1 VPGNSP
7 ESQQPKEATMAEL
20 VRELMTPDPVAMPAD
35 TPVRQAAIAMR
46 DQDIGNVLV
55 VEGERLCGVVT
66 DRDIV
71 VRGLAERAD
80 LSDLLL
86 RDLCSEHLVVATP
99 DEDADTAIA
108 RMRDSAVR
116 RLPVVDGGRPVGV
129 LTLGDAAIERDSHS
143 ALADISLAPGNT

>member
-1 VPGNSP
+1 
-7 ESQQPKEATMAEL
+7 
-20 VRELMTPDPVAMPAD
+20 
-35 TPVRQAAIAMR
+35 
-46 DQDIGNVLV
+46 
-55 VEGERLCGVVT
+55 
-66 DRDIV
+66 V

>member
-1 VPGNSP
+1 
-7 ESQQPKEATMAEL
+7 MAQL

-46 DQDIGNVLV
+46 DQDIGNVFV
-55 VEGERLCGVVT
+55 VEDERLCGVVT
-66 DRDIV
+66 DRDLV
-71 VRGLAERAD
+71 VRGLADRAD

-99 DEDADTAIA
+99 DEEAGTAIA

-129 LTLGDAAIERDSHS
+129 LTLGDAAIERDAHS

>member
-1 VPGNSP
+1 
-7 ESQQPKEATMAEL
+7 MAQL
-20 VRELMTPDPVAMPAD
+20 VREFMTPDPVAMPGD
-35 TPVRQAAIAMR
+35 TPVQQAAIAMR
-46 DQDIGNVLV
+46 DQDIGNVFV
-55 VEGERLCGVVT
+55 VEDERLSGVVT

-116 RLPVVDGGRPVGV
+116 RLPVVDAGRPVGV

>member
-1 VPGNSP
+1 
-7 ESQQPKEATMAEL
+7 MAQL

-46 DQDIGNVLV
+46 DQDIGNVFV
-55 VEGERLCGVVT
+55 VEDERLCGVVT

-71 VRGLAERAD
+71 VRGLADRAD

-99 DEDADTAIA
+99 DEEADTAIA

-129 LTLGDAAIERDSHS
+129 LALGDAAIERDAHS